1 MQMIKNP
8 IKAKTESFSKKTF
21 SFVYNTTKQKL
32 QTSQMEIQDPES

>member
-1 MQMIKNP
+1 MQMMKNP
-8 IKAKTESFSKKTF
+8 IKAKTESFSQKTF